1 LAKQKISDL
10 NCLSPQGEFLN
21 RLEQALD
28 LSKNVLDKAK
38 RDLGNSPLIFN
49 PSYLLYYSFILENS
63 GLQDR
68 RYGLRHPFVMGN
80 ELVIHYNPSQQC
92 V

>member
-10 NCLSPQGEFLN
+10 NCLSPQGEFSN

-38 RDLGNSPLIFN
+38 RDLGNSLIKFDENARSHYHNIFFN
-49 PSYLLYYSFILENS
+49 ARGN
-63 GLQDR
+63 
-68 RYGLRHPFVMGN
+68 YGS
-80 ELVIHYNPSQQC
+80 I
-92 V
+92 

>member
-38 RDLGNSPLIFN
+38 RDLGNRPLISN
-49 PSYLLYYSFILENS
+49 PDHPSEVSILL
-63 GLQDR
+63 GK
-68 RYGLRHPFVMGN
+68 V
-80 ELVIHYNPSQQC
+80 
-92 V
+92 

>member
-10 NCLSPQGEFLN
+10 NCLSPQGEFSN

-38 RDLGNSPLIFN
+38 RDLGNSLLTIDYLKKIYQPL
-49 PSYLLYYSFILENS
+49 NS
-63 GLQDR
+63 L
-68 RYGLRHPFVMGN
+68 
-80 ELVIHYNPSQQC
+80 S
-92 V
+92 